1 MHLVRLGREELEHV
15 EQAAWVALR
24 DLVDELHRRACLSK
38 QCVFE
43 KTRAGKEVV
52 GGCKGIGAASDGA
65 MECRIVHAVRLC
77 PAPRACTNPPKIPI
91 ESAQSA
97 R

>member
-24 DLVDELHRRACLSK
+24 DLVDELHRRARLSEE
-38 QCVFE
+38 C
-43 KTRAGKEVV
+43 TSGGRRAGKVVV
-52 GGCKGIGAASDGA
+52 GGCKGIGAASDGV

-91 ESAQSA
+91 
-97 R
+97 